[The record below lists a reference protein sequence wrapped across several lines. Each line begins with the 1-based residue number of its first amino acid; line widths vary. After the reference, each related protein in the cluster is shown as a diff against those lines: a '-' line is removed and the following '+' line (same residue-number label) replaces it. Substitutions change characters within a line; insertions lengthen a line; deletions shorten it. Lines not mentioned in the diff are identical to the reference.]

1 LTTVQAVGLSKRFG
15 PIAAVSDLSFNVDAG
30 EIFGILGPN
39 GSGKTT
45 TIRMLSCL
53 ISPTEGQASVGGFDI
68 RKDPMR
74 VREAVG
80 VLTENP
86 SLYERLSAYENME
99 FFAKA
104 HGISDNDTRASR
116 IKEVLEFF
124 ELWERRSNRVG
135 TYSKGMKQKLA
146 IARAIVHRPE
156 VLFLD
161 EPTSG
166 LDPKASKDIRDLM
179 GRLSRQEKHTILL
192 CTHNL
197 EDAEK
202 LCSHVMIIDRG
213 RTVVKGTTEEL
224 RRRIAGQPRLEIRL
238 REIQDRMTRAVERAE
253 YVKRV
258 EADKDSG
265 RLLIELDDVEV
276 HTPYLVRS
284 IVEEGGLVMSVRLLE
299 PSLEE
304 AYLKLVR
311 EAAVCD

>member
-1 LTTVQAVGLSKRFG
+1 LTTVEAVGLSKHFG

-80 VLTENP
+80 ILTENP
-86 SLYERLSAYENME
+86 SLYERLSANENME

-104 HGISDNDTRASR
+104 YGISDNDTRASR
-116 IKEVLEFF
+116 IREVLEFF
-124 ELWERRSNRVG
+124 ELWERRSDRVG

-179 GRLSRQEKHTILL
+179 ERLSRQEKHTVLL

-213 RTVVKGTTEEL
+213 RTVVMGTTEEL

-238 REIQDRMTRAVERAE
+238 REIPDRVTRAVERVE

-265 RLLIELDDVEV
+265 RLLIELDDVEAQ
-276 HTPYLVRS
+276 TPILVRS
-284 IVEEGGLVMSVRLLE
+284 IVEEGGLVMSVGLLE

-311 EAAVCD
+311 EAAV

>member
-15 PIAAVSDLSFNVDAG
+15 PIAAVSDLSFKVDAG

-45 TIRMLSCL
+45 TIRILSCL

-80 VLTENP
+80 ILTENP

-104 HGISDNDTRASR
+104 YGISDNDTRASR

-124 ELWERRSNRVG
+124 ELWERRSDRVG

-238 REIQDRMTRAVERAE
+238 REIPDRVTRAVERVE

-258 EADKDSG
+258 EVDKDSG
-265 RLLIELDDVEV
+265 RLLIELDDVEAQ
-276 HTPYLVRS
+276 TPILVRS

-311 EAAVCD
+311 EAAV

>member
-1 LTTVQAVGLSKRFG
+1 MTTVQAVGLSKRFG

-104 HGISDNDTRASR
+104 YGISDNDTRASR

-238 REIQDRMTRAVERAE
+238 REIPDRVTRAVERVE

-258 EADKDSG
+258 EVDKDSG
-265 RLLIELDDVEV
+265 RLLIELDDVEAQ
-276 HTPYLVRS
+276 TPILVRS

-311 EAAVCD
+311 EAAV

>member
-1 LTTVQAVGLSKRFG
+1 MPTVEAVGLSKHFG
-15 PIAAVSDLSFNVDAG
+15 SIAAVSDLSFNVDAG

-53 ISPTEGQASVGGFDI
+53 ISPTGGQASVGGYDI
-68 RKDPMR
+68 RKDPVR
-74 VREAVG
+74 VREVVG

-86 SLYERLSAYENME
+86 TLYERLSAYENMD

-104 HGISDNDTRASR
+104 YGIKDSDTRASR

-124 ELWERRSNRVG
+124 ELWERRGDRVG

-179 GRLSRQEKHTILL
+179 ELLSRQEKHTILL

-202 LCSHVMIIDRG
+202 LCSHVMIINKG
-213 RTVVKGTTEEL
+213 RTVVMGTTEEL
-224 RRRIAGQPRLEIRL
+224 RRRIAGQPKLEIRL
-238 REIQDRMTRAVERAE
+238 REIQDRTTRVVERAE
-253 YVKRV
+253 HVKRV

-265 RLLIELDDVEV
+265 RLLIELDDVETQ
-276 HTPYLVRS
+276 TPYLVRS
-284 IVEEGGLVMSVRLLE
+284 IVEEGGLVMSVKLIE

-304 AYLKLVR
+304 AYIKLVR
-311 EAAVCD
+311 EATL

>member
-1 LTTVQAVGLSKRFG
+1 MTTVQAVGLSKRFG

-45 TIRMLSCL
+45 TIRILSCL

-80 VLTENP
+80 ILTENP

-104 HGISDNDTRASR
+104 YGISDNDTRASR

-179 GRLSRQEKHTILL
+179 ERLSRQEKHTVLL

-213 RTVVKGTTEEL
+213 RTVVMGTTDEL
-224 RRRIAGQPRLEIRL
+224 RRRIAGQPSLEIRL
-238 REIQDRMTRAVERAE
+238 REIPDRITKAVERAE
-253 YVKRV
+253 GVKRV

-265 RLLIELDDVEV
+265 RLLIELDDVEAQ
-276 HTPYLVRS
+276 TPILVRS
-284 IVEEGGLVMSVRLLE
+284 IVEEGGLVMSVGLLE

-311 EAAVCD
+311 EAAV

>member
-1 LTTVQAVGLSKRFG
+1 MTTVKAVGLSKRFG
-15 PIAAVSDLSFNVDAG
+15 PIAAVNDLSFNVDAG

-86 SLYERLSAYENME
+86 SLYERLNAYENME

-104 HGISDNDTRASR
+104 YGISDNDTRASR

-124 ELWERRSNRVG
+124 ELWERRSDRVG
-135 TYSKGMKQKLA
+135 TCSKGMKQKLA

-179 GRLSRQEKHTILL
+179 ERLSRQEKHTVLL

-202 LCSHVMIIDRG
+202 LCSHVMIIDKG
-213 RTVVKGTTEEL
+213 RMAVMGTTEEL

-238 REIQDRMTRAVERAE
+238 REIPDRITKAVERAE
-253 YVKRV
+253 GVKRV
-258 EADKDSG
+258 EADKDSD
-265 RLLIELDDVEV
+265 RLLIELDNVEAQ
-276 HTPYLVRS
+276 TPYLVRS
-284 IVEEGGLVMSVRLLE
+284 IVEEGGLIMSVGLLE

-311 EAAVCD
+311 EAAT

>member
-1 LTTVQAVGLSKRFG
+1 LTTVKAVGLSKRFG
-15 PIAAVSDLSFNVDAG
+15 PIAAVNDLSFNVDAG

-45 TIRMLSCL
+45 TIRILSCL

-86 SLYERLSAYENME
+86 SLYERLSAYENMD

-104 HGISDNDTRASR
+104 YGISDNDTRASR

-124 ELWERRSNRVG
+124 ELWERRSDRVG

-179 GRLSRQEKHTILL
+179 ERLSRQEKHTILL

-213 RTVVKGTTEEL
+213 RTVVMGTTEEL

-238 REIQDRMTRAVERAE
+238 REIPDRVTRAVERVE

-265 RLLIELDDVEV
+265 RLLIELDDVEAQ
-276 HTPYLVRS
+276 TPKLVRC
-284 IVEEGGLVMSVRLLE
+284 IVEMGGLIMSVGLLE

-311 EAAVCD
+311 EAAA

>member
-166 LDPKASKDIRDLM
+166 LDPKASKNIRDLM

-238 REIQDRMTRAVERAE
+238 REIPDRVTRAVERVE

-258 EADKDSG
+258 EVDKDSG
-265 RLLIELDDVEV
+265 RLLIELDDVEAQ
-276 HTPYLVRS
+276 TPILVRS

-311 EAAVCD
+311 EAAV

>member
-104 HGISDNDTRASR
+104 YGISDNDTRASR

-166 LDPKASKDIRDLM
+166 LDPKASKNIRDLM

-238 REIQDRMTRAVERAE
+238 REIPDRVTRAVERVE

-258 EADKDSG
+258 EVDKDSG
-265 RLLIELDDVEV
+265 RLLIELDDVEAQ
-276 HTPYLVRS
+276 TPILVRS

-311 EAAVCD
+311 EAAV

>member
-1 LTTVQAVGLSKRFG
+1 LTTVEVVGLSKRFG
-15 PIAAVSDLSFNVDAG
+15 PIAAVNDLSFNVDAG

-68 RKDPMR
+68 RRDPMR

-104 HGISDNDTRASR
+104 YGISDNNTRASR

-179 GRLSRQEKHTILL
+179 ERLSRQEKHTILL

-224 RRRIAGQPRLEIRL
+224 RKRIAGQPRLEIRL
-238 REIQDRMTRAVERAE
+238 REIPDRVTRAVERVE

-258 EADKDSG
+258 EVDKDSG
-265 RLLIELDDVEV
+265 RLLIELDDVEAQ
-276 HTPYLVRS
+276 TPILVRS

-311 EAAVCD
+311 EAAV